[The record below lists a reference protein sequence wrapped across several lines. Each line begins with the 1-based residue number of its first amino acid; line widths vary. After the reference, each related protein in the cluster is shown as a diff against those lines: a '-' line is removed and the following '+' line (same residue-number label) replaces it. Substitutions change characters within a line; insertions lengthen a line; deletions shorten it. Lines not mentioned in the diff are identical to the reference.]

1 LGFVNAQG
9 FDLLK
14 LFFIF
19 CGYVDVGG
27 RGGER
32 GGAKSHKFF
41 SFIGGFIDVWKQQ
54 PISHFYFYDY
64 MLCQCLKLFIFYGY
78 VDMGKKQQRCVGC

>member
-9 FDLLK
+9 FDVLK

-27 RGGER
+27 G
-32 GGAKSHKFF
+32 SHKFLN
-41 SFIGGFIDVWKQQ
+41 FIGGFIDA
-54 PISHFYFYDY
+54 
-64 MLCQCLKLFIFYGY
+64 
-78 VDMGKKQQRCVGC
+78 

>member
-1 LGFVNAQG
+1 MSGNNSKALWHFWGFVNAQG

-14 LFFIF
+14 LIFIF

-27 RGGER
+27 RG

-54 PISHFYFYDY
+54 PISHFYC
-64 MLCQCLKLFIFYGY
+64 MIMCY
-78 VDMGKKQQRCVGC
+78 VNV